1 MSLEPEVIANNSEP
15 FELVCHADGNPTP
28 KISWLDE
35 IGQVVSSGSVL
46 TFDSIS
52 YSHFG
57 VYSCRAENE
66 LGTEVSNVNL
76 SVRGSPFILS
86 STDQSSP
93 ALSCDFVAEPKAD
106 LVQIFDLTNDQ
117 ILFENDNIEFGRQVV
132 EVKLEKGNYEC
143 RVTNALGVTSMS
155 IQLQPQ
161 GILILIEPFPFNSCT
176 RCVSAKCQCDKQL
189 IICFGS

>member
-1 MSLEPEVIANNSEP
+1 MTVKCTVRNKVGCLQALNIFSDYPKLMSLESEVIANNSEP
-15 FELVCHADGNPTP
+15 FELVCHADGNPKP
-28 KISWLDE
+28 SIVWLDE
-35 IGQVVSSGSVL
+35 LGQVVSSGPVL

-57 VYSCRAENE
+57 SYSCRAENE
-66 LGTEVSNVNL
+66 LGTEVSNPVNL

-93 ALSCDFVAEPKAD
+93 ALTCDFVAEPKAD

-117 ILFENDNIEFGRQVV
+117 ILFENDQIEVGRQLV

-155 IQLQPQ
+155 IQLQPK
-161 GILILIEPFPFNSCT
+161 GILIFHI
-176 RCVSAKCQCDKQL
+176 
-189 IICFGS
+189 